1 MHQYASVHSVYFS
14 RMSTLNG
21 FFINLD
27 RSPERARQMR
37 AELDAHKLGFVE
49 RFTAID
55 ARTLSEPPG
64 CGIPMAAYGAFLS
77 HQALITQ
84 TPADSFTLIFEDDMQ
99 ISDSLAGM
107 LSPENL
113 QTLAEHDLIFF
124 DCQLYINFNDLLDRY
139 REVRRGVEN
148 LRATDVHASQR
159 RYAAQVGLWSAAGA
173 YCWGA
178 SAYLVTPRGKAKLG
192 PLLRQTLDQG
202 PPGTLDILFRDLIE
216 SKTLD
221 ARVVMPFL
229 ATPRLDGLTA
239 STIDGRQQD
248 FLPFALCSMV
258 RRLYFAGDLDIDGM
272 IEFFAPASPD
282 PLPRAEDDMMV
293 ELIRQLARGLVHQHD
308 FLDFGI

>member
-1 MHQYASVHSVYFS
+1 
-14 RMSTLNG
+14 MSTLNG

-37 AELDAHKLGFVE
+37 AELDARKLGFVE
-49 RFTAID
+49 RFAAVD
-55 ARTLSEPPG
+55 ARTLSQPPA
-64 CGIPMAAYGAFLS
+64 CKIPMAAYGAFLS

-113 QTLAEHDLIFF
+113 NTLAELDLVFF
-124 DCQLYINFNDLLDRY
+124 DCQLYVNFNDLIRRY
-139 REVRRGVEN
+139 WEVRGAISNSPSDGSSSSV
-148 LRATDVHASQR
+148 SQR
-159 RYAAQVGLWSAAGA
+159 SHAPQVGLGAASGA

-178 SAYLVTPRGKAKLG
+178 SAYLVTPRGKEKLG
-192 PLLRQTLDQG
+192 PMLRQTLDRG
-202 PPGTLDILFRDLIE
+202 PPGTLDILFRNMIE
-216 SKTLD
+216 SKALD
-221 ARVVMPFL
+221 ASVVVPFL

-239 STIDGRQQD
+239 TTIDGRQQD

-258 RRLYFAGDLDIDGM
+258 RRMYFAGDLDIDGM
-272 IEFFAPASPD
+272 IEFLAPASPD

-293 ELIRQLARGLVHQHD
+293 ELIRQLARGLVRKEG
-308 FLDFGI
+308 FLDFGA

>member
-1 MHQYASVHSVYFS
+1 
-14 RMSTLNG
+14 MSNLNA

-37 AELDAHKLGFVE
+37 AELDAHKLGFVQ

-55 ARTLSEPPG
+55 ARTLNQPPG
-64 CGIPMAAYGAFLS
+64 CSIPMAAYGAFLS
-77 HQALITQ
+77 HHALITQ

-99 ISDSLAGM
+99 VSDSLAGT

-113 QTLAEHDLIFF
+113 QSLAEHDLIFF

-139 REVRRGVEN
+139 REVKRGMQS
-148 LRATDVHASQR
+148 LGATDSLASQR
-159 RYAAQVGLWSAAGA
+159 RHAAQVGLWPAAGS

-178 SAYLVTPRGKAKLG
+178 SAYLVTPRGKEKLG
-192 PLLRQTLDQG
+192 PLMRQTLDQG
-202 PPGTLDILFRDLIE
+202 PPGTLDILFRNLIE

-221 ARVVMPFL
+221 ARVVLPFL
-229 ATPRLDGLTA
+229 ATPSLDGLLA

-258 RRLYFAGDLDIDGM
+258 RRMYFAGDLDIDGM
-272 IEFFAPASPD
+272 IEFFAPASSD
-282 PLPRAEDDMMV
+282 PLPRTEDEMMV
-293 ELIRQLARGLVHQHD
+293 ELIRQLVRGLVHQHN
-308 FLDFGI
+308 FLEFGV